1 MAARSAT
8 TLQRHIRG
16 WLCRLRYRRFRWAAV
31 TLQCAF
37 RRWAALRRFR
47 FLRERSASGAPPVGN
62 LSAGLER
69 KVLQLQRAVDCRV
82 RGCGVLWGLMG
93 SYGVRRGEKMG
104 GLGVLGAFLGS
115 LFG

>member
-82 RGCGVLWGLMG
+82 RGCGVLWGPMG
-93 SYGVRRGEKMG
+93 SYGV
-104 GLGVLGAFLGS
+104 L
-115 LFG
+115 